1 MRQAQQRL
9 NQLGYNVGTPDGA
22 AGPRTAAGL
31 RAFQQDNGL
40 AVTGRLDAATMD
52 VLAGQ

>member
-1 MRQAQQRL
+1 MMPGAHGDALQIQQRR
-9 NQLGYNVGTPDGA
+9 QIG
-22 AGPRTAAGL
+22 GL